1 MNPTPIVS
9 VLIVEDE
16 ALVSEIVRRA
26 VETAGYRVAGRAAD
40 GAEALKLIP
49 AVRPDVVIMDIDLPD
64 VDGLEVVRRLQAK
77 DPRPVVVL
85 TAHETPELIERAG
98 AVGVGAYLTKPP
110 NARELDRAIRIS
122 LARFAEVQSLRR
134 EKAALEAA
142 GLPKVL
148 FVDDDEQ
155 AREMYEIMLR
165 GAGYHVV
172 AVSSAEAAL
181 RQLDELQAH
190 IIVSDIM
197 MPGLSGL
204 DLLKKVREQRRDC
217 EVILITGNTNVELA
231 VQALREGA
239 FDYLVKPVEVQKLRA
254 ALVRAGEALRRRWKL
269 PAAKPTAPLGP
280 PPAPPA
286 MAGGVTG
293 GAAGGGE
300 ELFRV
305 GPVVLDAG
313 RLQITVNG
321 HRVDATPTETQLLF
335 YICHNPHR
343 VLTPQEMLREVR
355 GLSVEPAD
363 AAELI
368 RPHISSL
375 RRKLLAFSPD
385 ADVIETVRSAG
396 YRLKTLA

>member
-1 MNPTPIVS
+1 MTEKGAVG

-26 VETAGYRVAGRAAD
+26 VETAGYRVAGSAAD
-40 GAEALKLIP
+40 GAEALKLI
-49 AVRPDVVIMDIDLPD
+49 AALRPDVVLMDIDLPD
-64 VDGLEVVRRLQAK
+64 VDGLEVVRRLQGK

-110 NARELDRAIRIS
+110 NPRELDRAIRIS
-122 LARFAEVQSLRR
+122 LARFAELQALRR

-181 RQLDELQAH
+181 GQLDELQAH

-239 FDYLVKPVEVQKLRA
+239 FDYLVKPVEVHKLRS

-269 PAAKPTAPLGP
+269 PAAKPTAPLAP
-280 PPAPPA
+280 PPLPPA
-286 MAGGVTG
+286 TAGGVTG
-293 GAAGGGE
+293 AAD

-305 GPVVLDAG
+305 GPVILDAG

-355 GLSVEPAD
+355 GLAVEPAD

-396 YRLKTLA
+396 YRLKTAPGA

>member
-1 MNPTPIVS
+1 MTETHPIS

-16 ALVSEIVRRA
+16 ALVSEIVRHA
-26 VETAGYRVAGRAAD
+26 VEMAGYRVAGSAAD

-49 AVRPDVVIMDIDLPD
+49 AVRPDVVLMDIDLPD
-64 VDGLEVVRRLQAK
+64 VDGLEVVRRLQIK

-122 LARFAEVQSLRR
+122 LARFAELQSLRR

-155 AREMYEIMLR
+155 ARQMYEIMLR
-165 GAGYHVV
+165 GAGYHVI
-172 AVSSAEAAL
+172 AVSSAETAL

-269 PAAKPTAPLGP
+269 PAAKPTAPLTA

-293 GAAGGGE
+293 GGD

-313 RLQITVNG
+313 RLLITVNG

-335 YICHNPHR
+335 YICHHPHR

-355 GLSVEPAD
+355 GLAVEPAD

-396 YRLKTLA
+396 YRLKTLPGA